1 MKTGCTSTMKNII
14 FSLCSVC
21 TVFVPFKIEHFQS
34 SLTIRDLHDYKGV
47 PHKAQ
52 PPSDVL
58 GGCAFKIRE
67 IFFTIY
73 ILFLNEFCLMCRL

>member
-1 MKTGCTSTMKNII
+1 M
-14 FSLCSVC
+14 
-21 TVFVPFKIEHFQS
+21 
-34 SLTIRDLHDYKGV
+34 
-47 PHKAQ
+47 KAQ

-73 ILFLNEFCLMCRL
+73 ILFLNEFCLMCRLYLYFFVYHPT